1 MALISALLGRGLQH
15 FSEAFPG
22 ARDCTSAGMQRA
34 IRDWFRL
41 Y

>member
-22 ARDCTSAGMQRA
+22 ARDLSL
-34 IRDWFRL
+34 IHI
-41 Y
+41 